1 MNKIRISLFAALLGI
16 VCLTA
21 SAQNNKAEYQP
32 YPYYFLQLQGGVNK
46 VFSPGSK
53 FTPTASLGVGGMF
66 SPILGARLHFNG
78 YETKNGF
85 GDNDAA
91 YKFRYLTTDADL
103 MLNVVN
109 IFCKQKRHAID
120 LYILGGVGLSYAW
133 NRSEYASLVVPTE
146 NILSHNLRAG
156 VLIDANVSKHWSIGL
171 EADVNALDDR
181 FNSKRNGC
189 MDWLFTGQ
197 LSLTY
202 KFGFKKASK
211 PVVAPVTTSRDYDT
225 QEKSAATINAT
236 AKSAHAAETI
246 KPAAPTPAP
255 VAVQPVNET
264 CYYEIRE
271 TSAASQASIINKVAG
286 WAKQNPD
293 RIITVEGYA
302 DKGTGSAAVNQR
314 YALQRANNVAKALQT
329 QGIPESRI
337 KVVSYGDTVQPFA
350 DNDKNRCV
358 IIVGK

>member
-1 MNKIRISLFAALLGI
+1 MKKIKLTITAALLS
-16 VCLTA
+16 VCFLTA
-21 SAQNNKAEYQP
+21 SAQKAEYQP

-53 FTPTASLGVGGMF
+53 FNPTVSLGVGGMF

-85 GDNDAA
+85 ADNDAT
-91 YKFRYLTTDADL
+91 YKFRYLTGDADL

-109 IFCKQKRHAID
+109 IFSKQKKHVID
-120 LYILGGVGLSYAW
+120 LYIIGGVGLSYAW
-133 NRSEYASLVVPTE
+133 NRSEYASLVAPTE

-156 VLIDANVSKHWSIGL
+156 MLVDANLSKHWSIGL

-202 KFGFKKASK
+202 KFGFKKESK
-211 PVVAPVTTSRDYDT
+211 PVAAPVTTNRDYDT
-225 QEKSAATINAT
+225 QNKSVAAIPAT
-236 AKSAHAAETI
+236 VKPARATEAI
-246 KPAAPTPAP
+246 KPAAPAP

-271 TSAASQASIINKVAG
+271 TSVGSQASIISKVAE
-286 WAKQNPD
+286 WSKQHPD

-314 YALQRANNVAKALQT
+314 YAQQRANNVAKALQT
-329 QGIPESRI
+329 QGVPESRI

-350 DNDKNRCV
+350 ENDKNRCV
-358 IIVGK
+358 IIVSK

>member
-1 MNKIRISLFAALLGI
+1 MNKLKFTILAAFLGM

-21 SAQNNKAEYQP
+21 SAQNSKAEYQP

-53 FTPTASLGVGGMF
+53 FNPTASFGFGGMF
-66 SPILGARLHFNG
+66 SPVLGARLHFNG

-85 GDNDAA
+85 DDIDDT
-91 YKFRYLTTDADL
+91 YKFRYLTSDVDL

-109 IFCKQKRHAID
+109 IFCKQKRHPID

-133 NRSEYASLVVPTE
+133 NRSEYAKLAGPTE

-156 VLIDANVSKHWSIGL
+156 MLIDANVSKHWSIGL

-225 QEKSAATINAT
+225 QPKSAAIVNAP
-236 AKSAHAAETI
+236 AKSTHAAETV
-246 KPAAPTPAP
+246 KAVAPTPAP
-255 VAVQPVNET
+255 ITVNET

-271 TSAASQASIINKVAG
+271 TSAGSQASIVSKVAQ
-286 WAKQNPD
+286 WASQNPD
-293 RIITVEGYA
+293 KTITVEGYA
-302 DKGTGSAAVNQR
+302 DKGTGTTAVNQR
-314 YALQRANNVAKALQT
+314 YAKQRAENVAKALKA